1 MADERKNRVKL
12 GIFVSLAV
20 IVFIIGVISVGNQS
34 KLFVSTFPL
43 MVEFS
48 DAGGLQGG
56 ENVWFSGVKVGTVK
70 KVTILEEDRISVEMA
85 LEEKLRPFIKKDA
98 IAKISSDGFIGNTII
113 VILGGSKEVASVEPG
128 DTLASEQAIDTDNM
142 MATLQKNNENL
153 VGITE
158 KLDEILDG
166 IRRGEGSIGM
176 MFKDTSLYYNINQA
190 VSGLNEVKNAALK
203 LTKELEKT
211 TDLLNSEEGMVY
223 ALFKDEELTESLK
236 RTIATLEQTSTQAE
250 TISKDLKILT
260 EKLNAPGNTMDL
272 LLEDKEFA
280 NSLKNTLE
288 YLEGSSE
295 KLDENMLALRS
306 NFLFRRYFRK
316 LEKQQ
321 GN

>member
-113 VILGGSKEVASVEPG
+113 VISGGSKEVASVEPG

-272 LLEDKEFA
+272 LLQDKEFA